1 MRCPGCNRD
10 MPDGVKTCMYC
21 GAPLGEFCSSEDFE
35 TISRRETTT
44 MTKGVGGRTMTH
56 EISEKK
62 EVYDK
67 LDDLPAHLRSK
78 IAEAL
83 KQEGDTVV
91 VDSKTS
97 IDVGPDSNGQAA
109 DVALQFSL
117 GEPSRPRRLH
127 PLTLFLIF
135 LGSTALVAV
144 VMWLMM

>member
-1 MRCPGCNRD
+1 
-10 MPDGVKTCMYC
+10 MPEGEDTCLYC
-21 GAPLGEFCSSEDFE
+21 GARIGAFGSSEGFK
-35 TISRRETTT
+35 TISRRKTTAT
-44 MTKGVGGRTMTH
+44 SKGLGGHAVIH

-67 LDDLPAHLRSK
+67 LDDLPAHLRSE

-83 KQEGDTVV
+83 KKEGDTVV
-91 VDSKTS
+91 VDSRIS
-97 IDVGPDSNGQAA
+97 IGVGPDSNGQ
-109 DVALQFSL
+109 DDDMALQFSL
-117 GEPSRPRRLH
+117 GKPSRPRRLH